1 MGVILDVADQDE
13 AHERREA
20 FAQSARDGSRSDW
33 GLYRHCHGQA
43 TTAARS
49 NADFAVSVVGRRGRL
64 LGAATVTKHGLRLIN
79 GFGCRLCRRESGYQA
94 GERNRIGGGQRN
106 QALPQRPLG
115 ESCPHHPLSRHWS
128 PTDKQP
134 NAKEIPLPV

>member
-1 MGVILDVADQDE
+1 MGVKFAVADYGD
-13 AHERREA
+13 ARERREA
-20 FAQSARDGSRSDW
+20 LAQSVRDGSRSDW

-43 TTAARS
+43 TVTARS
-49 NADFAVSVVGRRGRL
+49 DADFAVSLVGRGSRL
-64 LGAATVTKHGLRLIN
+64 LGATTVAKNGLRLID
-79 GFGCRLCRRESGYQA
+79 GFGCRPCGRKSGYQA
-94 GERNRIGGGQRN
+94 GERNRISGGERN